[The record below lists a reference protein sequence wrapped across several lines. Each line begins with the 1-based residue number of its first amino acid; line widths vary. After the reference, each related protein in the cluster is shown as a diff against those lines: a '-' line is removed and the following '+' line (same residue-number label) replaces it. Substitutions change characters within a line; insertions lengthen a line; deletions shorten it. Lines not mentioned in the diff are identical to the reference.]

1 MIAIKPRHLALTAT
15 LPTIFII
22 QATLS
27 SPSHAPCKQQLDT
40 RPTISAIDSPHVDR
54 VMVPLDDEILE
65 EGSASVVVHE
75 SFAPKRFEQPVKR
88 HKAGEFA
95 WRWRWKKTPDFKA
108 NQSASL
114 KDGKLELVKF
124 HNERGTRGAERIPA
138 LERRD
143 NDGKLV
149 WSFLPRETANRAKSA
164 RAPVSAQVL
173 RHGDVAYVIYHTTGL
188 VTGCEVYAVEL
199 ETGLPI
205 WRELLEDFDRHGWYT
220 NNVQAEIK
228 DGVLDVHIFSDAV
241 LSGYRLD
248 AARGEILE
256 RRDVTMMGAL
266 TRLQADYAEGLELRR
281 IVVADGHYLGLERP
295 HRKQGEGV
303 QITRRDSQDNSR
315 WRLTMSGDVLRV
327 FQDKDTPDILQIL
340 TYDEKAGG
348 ALVTAIDIDHGE
360 ILWAN
365 QLEGIGKNGG
375 RLRERELHTFVGSY
389 RGVDGELHEVLLVQ
403 GSEIREHGTEAR
415 DYSFVEA
422 LDPRTGRTHFN
433 VQFLP

>member
-40 RPTISAIDSPHVDR
+40 RTIISSIDSPSQDR
-54 VMVPLDDEILE
+54 VMVPLEDEILE
-65 EGSASVVVHE
+65 EGSAAVVVHKA
-75 SFAPKRFEQPVKR
+75 FAPKRFEQPVR
-88 HKAGEFA
+88 HHKAGEFA
-95 WRWRWKKTPDFKA
+95 WRWRWNKTPDFKT
-108 NQSASL
+108 NQSATL
-114 KDGKLELVKF
+114 EDGKLEVVKF
-124 HNERGTRGAERIPA
+124 HSERGTRGAEYIPA

-143 NDGKLV
+143 ASGKLL
-149 WSFLPRETANRAKSA
+149 WSFLPRETARRAKVA
-164 RAPVSAQVL
+164 RAPISAQVL
-173 RHGDVAYVIYHTTGL
+173 RQGDIAYVIYHTTGL

-220 NNVQAEIK
+220 NNVQTTLE

-248 AARGEILE
+248 AARGGVLDQ
-256 RRDVTMMGAL
+256 RNVTMMGSL
-266 TRLQADYAEGLELRR
+266 TRLQEDFDEGLELRR

-295 HRKQGEGV
+295 HRKQGDEV
-303 QITRRDSQDNSR
+303 QITRRDSRDNSR
-315 WRLTMSGDVLRV
+315 WRLTMAGDVLRV
-327 FQDKDTPDILQIL
+327 FQDKNTPDILQIL
-340 TYDEKAGG
+340 TYDEREGG

-365 QLEGIGKNGG
+365 QLEGVARIGGD
-375 RLRERELHTFVGSY
+375 LRERELHTFVGTY
-389 RGVDGELHEVLLVQ
+389 RGEDGELHEVLLVQ